1 MKAKPQKVRKIK
13 CPYCDVMMKYRGAQR
28 IQLGRWG
35 LLMEHWDNW
44 LSGALS
50 VQLYECPECG
60 KIEMFR
66 LK

>member
-1 MKAKPQKVRKIK
+1 
-13 CPYCDVMMKYRGAQR
+13 
-28 IQLGRWG
+28 
-35 LLMEHWDNW
+35 MEHWDNW